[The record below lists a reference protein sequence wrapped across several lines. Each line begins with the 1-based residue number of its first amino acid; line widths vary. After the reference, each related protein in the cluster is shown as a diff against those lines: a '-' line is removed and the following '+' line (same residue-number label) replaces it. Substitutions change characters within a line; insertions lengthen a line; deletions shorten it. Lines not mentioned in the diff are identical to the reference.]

1 MTFSSYLTFN
11 NTNVIRVGLHTR
23 KFTRLPRTVPDNDT
37 AATPD
42 LRELIACVYRQHDA
56 RQSCRINMQPHT
68 GHVAMPAAGVIDTG
82 S

>member
-1 MTFSSYLTFN
+1 MTFSSYLSFN

-42 LRELIACVYRQHDA
+42 LHELIACV
-56 RQSCRINMQPHT
+56 
-68 GHVAMPAAGVIDTG
+68 
-82 S
+82 